1 MGILLVQILRL
12 LEGGKH
18 TDLAFTSLGNPM
30 QGGGTHFNNILRRC
44 NTHTMGTFEEK
55 GHTYYPLY
63 VISVI
68 IFCKQLRKIARFTAA
83 KWNKAAT
90 FKNINNS

>member
-1 MGILLVQILRL
+1 
-12 LEGGKH
+12 
-18 TDLAFTSLGNPM
+18 
-30 QGGGTHFNNILRRC
+30 
-44 NTHTMGTFEEK
+44 MGTFEEK